1 MRSYGVV
8 RSRQYQKIAKP
19 LSNISVCGSIQPDEL
34 VPRLNLLLFIF
45 IHHQHLD
52 VLMFEFLFTNN
63 FFVILYLVWSVV
75 LVDHY
80 EVLEKGTFLVN
91 FPENCFRVVKVS
103 ENYPIGWV
111 QLAISILVS
120 PCLDIV
126 NQISS
131 FPVIFIGKDKNGFV

>member
-34 VPRLNLLLFIF
+34 IPRLYLLLFIF

-52 VLMFEFLFTNN
+52 VLMFELLFANN
-63 FFVILYLVWSVV
+63 LFVIFHLVWSVV

-103 ENYPIGWV
+103 EYYPIGWI
-111 QLAISILVS
+111 QLAISILVG
-120 PCLDIV
+120 PCFDIV

-131 FPVIFIGKDKNGFV
+131 FPVIFIGKDENGFV